1 MIEDFWGR
9 VIRRLRRTLRHEAF
23 RRATAHA
30 LDTAPLA
37 LSGQSPLFL
46 SMVRHGD
53 VVPYLLA
60 IKSLYAAIGVG
71 RVAVIDDGTLTL
83 ADREILARHVPGVA
97 ILDIAAVD
105 TGRCPRGGTWE
116 RLVKIVDLTAET
128 YVIQADADTLVTGP
142 IPEVV
147 QCWRENRSFL
157 LGTAVGRKVEPAI
170 VTARLVQGW
179 ITQAGV
185 GGVKIGT
192 LAEAALAEMPD
203 GARRSY
209 VHASSGFAGFAHGRF
224 NRSELERF
232 SLWMQERFSS
242 RWTEWGSEQI
252 ASNYLLAN
260 DPGAV
265 VLPFERYCCFEPP
278 MPAGTPSLYHF
289 IGTYRYDG
297 GVYRRRAREFLAG
310 YATRTQAG

>member
-1 MIEDFWGR
+1 MMEDLLSR
-9 VIRRLRRTLRHEAF
+9 AIHRLRRTLRREAF

-37 LSGQSPLFL
+37 MSGSSPLFL

-71 RVAVIDDGTLTL
+71 RVAVIDDGSLTGD
-83 ADREILARHVPGVA
+83 DRRILHRHLPGIA
-97 ILDIAAVD
+97 IFDIAAID

-116 RLVKIVDLTAET
+116 RLVQIVDLTAET

-142 IPEVV
+142 VPEVV

-157 LGTAVGRKVEPAI
+157 LGTAVGRKAEPAAA
-170 VTARLVQGW
+170 TARMVQGW
-179 ITQAGV
+179 IAQAGLA
-185 GGVKIGT
+185 GMKIGT
-192 LAEAALAEMPD
+192 LAEAALDQLPD
-203 GARRSY
+203 AARRSY
-209 VHASSGFAGFAHGRF
+209 VHASSGFAGFAQGRF
-224 NRSELERF
+224 GRAELERF
-232 SLWMQERFSS
+232 SLWMQDRFPT
-242 RWTEWGSEQI
+242 RWADWGSEQI

-278 MPAGTPSLYHF
+278 LPDGTPALYHF
-289 IGTYRYDG
+289 IGTHRYEG